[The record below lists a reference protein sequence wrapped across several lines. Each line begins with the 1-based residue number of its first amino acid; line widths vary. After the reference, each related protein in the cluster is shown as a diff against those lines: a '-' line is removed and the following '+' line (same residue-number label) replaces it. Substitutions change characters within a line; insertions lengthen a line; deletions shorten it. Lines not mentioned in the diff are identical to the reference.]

1 MELPLVLEHNGL
13 PLPKGHIEMPE
24 TMSAKKDERFKMAP
38 LSEYYEDL
46 LKADAFLARNTLSAQ
61 ARFILQSSLV
71 EKKEKIHEGVTYLA
85 RRRNISSEEMWDK
98 IQAGTAEETSKQ
110 ELSELQDDDDDAD

>member
-1 MELPLVLEHNGL
+1 MEHNWL

-24 TMSAKKDERFKMAP
+24 TMSAKKDERFKMTP

-46 LKADAFLARNTLSAQ
+46 LKADAFLARNTQSAQ

-71 EKKEKIHEGVTYLA
+71 EKKEKIHEGVSYLA
-85 RRRNISSEEMWDK
+85 RRRNVSFEEMWDR
-98 IQAGTAEETSKQ
+98 IQAGTADGTSKQ
-110 ELSELQDDDDDAD
+110 EASDLQDSESDAE